1 MRVKTGTVRKDK
13 HKKVLKAAKGFW
25 MTRHKRYK
33 VAHEAVM
40 HAGRY
45 AFIGRRLKRRD
56 LRQLWIVRI
65 NAALKPF
72 EIRYSAFIKMLKNRN
87 IIIDRKILADLAVNN
102 PEDFKAIVES
112 ATK

>member
-1 MRVKTGTVRKDK
+1 MRVKTGTTRRAS

-40 HAGRY
+40 HAGQY
-45 AFIGRRLKRRD
+45 AYNGRRVKKRD

-72 EIRYSAFIKMLKNRN
+72 NVRYSAFIKMLKNNN
-87 IIIDRKILADLAVNN
+87 IILDRKILADLAVNN
-102 PEDFKAIVES
+102 PQTFKAVVES
-112 ATK
+112 AKK

>member
-1 MRVKTGTVRKDK
+1 MRVKTGTVRKAS

-40 HAGRY
+40 HAGKY
-45 AFIGRRLKRRD
+45 AFIGRRIKKRD
-56 LRQLWIVRI
+56 LRQIWIVRI

-72 EIRYSAFIKMLKNRN
+72 DIRYSAFIKMLKNRQ
-87 IIIDRKILADLAVNN
+87 ITLDRKILSDLAVNHQ
-102 PEDFKAIVES
+102 EAFKAVVES
-112 ATK
+112 AK

>member
-1 MRVKTGTVRKDK
+1 MRVKTGTVRRAG

-40 HAGRY
+40 HAGKY
-45 AFIGRRLKRRD
+45 AFVGRRLKKRD
-56 LRQLWIVRI
+56 LRQVWIVRI

-72 EIRYSAFIKMLKNRN
+72 NIRYSAFIKMLKNRQ
-87 IIIDRKILADLAVNN
+87 ITLDRKILSDLATNHQ
-102 PEDFKAIVES
+102 EAFKAVVE
-112 ATK
+112 AAK

>member
-45 AFIGRRLKRRD
+45 AFVGRRLKRRD

-102 PEDFKAIVES
+102 PEVFTTIVKS
-112 ATK
+112 L

>member
-1 MRVKTGTVRKDK
+1 MRVKTGTVRRAS
-13 HKKVLKAAKGFW
+13 HKKVLASAKGFW

-40 HAGRY
+40 HAGQY
-45 AFIGRRLKRRD
+45 AFSGRRIKRRD
-56 LRQLWIVRI
+56 LRQVWIVRI

-72 EIRYSAFIKMLKNRN
+72 DIRYSAFIKLLKNRN

-102 PEDFKAIVES
+102 PESFKAVVES
-112 ATK
+112 IK

>member
-1 MRVKTGTVRKDK
+1 MRVKTGTVRKAS

-40 HAGRY
+40 HAGKY
-45 AFIGRRLKRRD
+45 AFIGRRLKKRD
-56 LRQLWIVRI
+56 LRQIWIVRI

-72 EIRYSAFIKMLKNRN
+72 DIRYSAFIKMLKNRQ
-87 IIIDRKILADLAVNN
+87 ITLDRKTLSDLAVNHQ
-102 PEDFKAIVES
+102 EAFKAVVES
-112 ATK
+112 AK

>member
-1 MRVKTGTVRKDK
+1 MRVKTGTVRKAG

-40 HAGRY
+40 HAGMY
-45 AFIGRRLKRRD
+45 AFVGRRLKKRD
-56 LRQLWIVRI
+56 LRQVWIVRI

-72 EIRYSAFIKMLKNRN
+72 NIRYSAFIKMLKNRQ
-87 IIIDRKILADLAVNN
+87 ITLDRKILSDLATNHQ
-102 PEDFKAIVES
+102 EAFKVVVE
-112 ATK
+112 AAK

>member
-1 MRVKTGTVRKDK
+1 MRVKTGTVRKAG

-40 HAGRY
+40 HAGKY
-45 AFIGRRLKRRD
+45 AFVGRRLKKRD
-56 LRQLWIVRI
+56 LRQVWIVRI

-72 EIRYSAFIKMLKNRN
+72 NIRYSAFIKMLKNRQ
-87 IIIDRKILADLAVNN
+87 ITLDRKILSDLATNHQEAFRAV
-102 PEDFKAIVES
+102 VE
-112 ATK
+112 AAK

>member
-1 MRVKTGTVRKDK
+1 MRVKTGTVRRAG

-25 MTRHKRYK
+25 MTRNKRYK

-45 AFIGRRLKRRD
+45 AFVGRRLKRRD

-87 IIIDRKILADLAVNN
+87 ITLDRKVLADLAVNN
-102 PEDFKAIVES
+102 PESFKAVVES
-112 ATK
+112 AKN

>member
-1 MRVKTGTVRKDK
+1 MRVKTGTVRRAS

-40 HAGRY
+40 HSGQY
-45 AFIGRRLKRRD
+45 AFVGRRLKRRN

-72 EIRYSAFIKMLKNRN
+72 DIRYSVFIKMLKNRN
-87 IIIDRKILADLAVNN
+87 ITLDRKVLADLAVNN
-102 PEDFKAIVES
+102 PESFKAVVES
-112 ATK
+112 AKN

>member
-1 MRVKTGTVRKDK
+1 MRVKTGTVRKAS

-40 HAGRY
+40 HAGKY
-45 AFIGRRLKRRD
+45 AFIGRRIKKRD
-56 LRQLWIVRI
+56 LRQIWIVRI

-72 EIRYSAFIKMLKNRN
+72 DIRYSAFIKMLKNRQ
-87 IIIDRKILADLAVNN
+87 ITLDRKILSDLAVNHQ
-102 PEDFKAIVES
+102 EAFKTVVES
-112 ATK
+112 AK

>member
-1 MRVKTGTVRKDK
+1 MRVKTGTVRKAG

-40 HAGRY
+40 HAGKY
-45 AFIGRRLKRRD
+45 AFIGRKNKKRD
-56 LRQLWIVRI
+56 LRQVWIVRI

-72 EIRYSAFIKMLKNRN
+72 DIRYSAFIKMLKNRQ
-87 IIIDRKILADLAVNN
+87 ITLDRKILSDLAVNHQ
-102 PEDFKAIVES
+102 EAFKTVVES
-112 ATK
+112 AK

>member
-1 MRVKTGTVRKDK
+1 MRVKTGTVRRSG

-40 HAGRY
+40 HAGKY
-45 AFIGRRLKRRD
+45 AFVGRRLKRRD

-65 NAALKPF
+65 NAALKQF
-72 EIRYSAFIKMLKNRN
+72 DIRYSVFIKMLKNRN

-102 PEDFKAIVES
+102 PDSFKAVVES
-112 ATK
+112 AKK